1 MAQLALDLVLG
12 FGIGLSLGLMGGGGS
27 LLTVPA
33 LVYLVGQ
40 TPQAAVTTSLAIV
53 GANSLM
59 GASFHRAQGT
69 LNWTV
74 ALSFGGAGM
83 LVAYLA
89 AGLSTMMPD
98 ALLLVAFA
106 ILMLLVGIL
115 LLTRGNRE
123 AAGFDSPRPLPIV
136 IASGAGVGLLTGILG
151 VGGGFLIVPALV
163 MLVGL
168 PMQMAVGT
176 SLIIIAMNSLAGFLG
191 HAGDGSLNLTLTLIF
206 TVAGLLGTFVGARLN
221 KRLPAWKLQKVFAG
235 FVIVLALFLLYDNLP
250 HIFCRSSG
258 CIWRKYVY
266 PTILCRRPWMRFI
279 PDWL

>member
-1 MAQLALDLVLG
+1 MAQFVLDLALG

-69 LNWTV
+69 LNWKI
-74 ALSFGGAGM
+74 ALTFGGAGM
-83 LVAYLA
+83 LVSYLS
-89 AGLSTMMPD
+89 AGLSKMMPE
-98 ALLLVAFA
+98 AFLLIAFA
-106 ILMLLVGIL
+106 VIMLLVGGL
-115 LLTRGNRE
+115 MLTRTGNDPVEIGKTR
-123 AAGFDSPRPLPIV
+123 SLPVV
-136 IASGAGVGLLTGILG
+136 IASGAGVGLMTGILG
-151 VGGGFLIVPALV
+151 IGGGFLIVPALV

-191 HAGDGSLNLTLTLIF
+191 HAGDGSLNVTMTVIF
-206 TVAGLLGTFVGARLN
+206 TAAGLAGTFAGARLN
-221 KRLPAWKLQKVFAG
+221 KRLPAGKLQKVFAW
-235 FVIVLALFLLYDNLP
+235 FVILLAIFLLYDNLP
-250 HIFCRSSG
+250 HIF
-258 CIWRKYVY
+258 
-266 PTILCRRPWMRFI
+266 
-279 PDWL
+279 

>member
-1 MAQLALDLVLG
+1 MAQLVLDLILG

-69 LNWTV
+69 LNWKV

-83 LVAYLA
+83 LVSYLA
-89 AGLSTMMPD
+89 AGYSKMLPE

-106 ILMLLVGIL
+106 AIMLLVGGL
-115 LLTRGNRE
+115 LLARGKNDAVE
-123 AAGFDSPRPLPIV
+123 AYAPRPLPVV

-176 SLIIIAMNSLAGFLG
+176 SLIVIAMNSLAGFLG
-191 HAGDGSLNLTLTLIF
+191 HAGDGSFNATLTAIF
-206 TVAGLLGTFVGARLN
+206 TLAGLLGTFAGSRLS
-221 KRLPAWKLQKVFAG
+221 KRLPAVKLQKMFAW
-235 FVIVLALFLLYDNLP
+235 FVIALALFLLYDNLP
-250 HIFCRSSG
+250 HIF
-258 CIWRKYVY
+258 
-266 PTILCRRPWMRFI
+266 
-279 PDWL
+279 